1 MNSLRVRL
9 FAAFFAVIA
18 VVIVVI
24 SFSLVVFLR
33 QTNLIDRPA
42 LTRLGQ
48 ALRTLPRQVALP
60 VNPTPAEARAF
71 AAQAAELVEA
81 RVLVVEANGVIV
93 ADSASTG
100 EPEFDLR
107 TGRAEAAT
115 GFRVGEAR
123 DAAGNVWLYSARRL
137 GSGLF
142 LVLADQQPRFPALRF
157 FVEDLLW
164 PLLQAAVIAALVAL
178 LLALAISRWTLGPI
192 QQMAQVAQGIARGDY
207 AQSAPITGPD
217 EVRAL
222 GQSINTMA
230 QQVQAGQQTQH
241 DFLANVSH
249 DLKTPLTS
257 IQGFAQAIQDGTA
270 ESPEMVK
277 HSAGIIYDE
286 AERMRRLVSELLDLA
301 RLDAGLRAM
310 NRAPI
315 EMRQLLSSLVEKF
328 RLRAQ
333 EKGLALEAQLPAHLP
348 VLKGDADRLAQVFT
362 NLLDNALQHTP
373 PGGRVTLSAAMTP
386 AGLEVVVADT
396 GPGLPPEAL
405 SRVFERFYQVD
416 KSRARA
422 AGGGVGLGLAIS
434 KEIVEAHRG
443 QIRAESVP
451 GQGARFI
458 VRLPLALP
466 DESTVVRRR

>member
-24 SFSLVVFLR
+24 SFSLLLFLR
-33 QTNLIDRPA
+33 QTTLIDRPA
-42 LTRLGQ
+42 ITRLGQ
-48 ALRTLPRQVALP
+48 ALRTLPRQIALP

-71 AAQAAELVEA
+71 VSQAAELVEA

-93 ADSASTG
+93 ADSANTA
-100 EPEFDLR
+100 EPEFNLR
-107 TGRAEAAT
+107 NSRAEAAT
-115 GFRVGEAR
+115 GFRVGEAQ
-123 DAAGNVWLYSARRL
+123 AANGDVWLYSARRL
-137 GSGLF
+137 GPGLF

-157 FVEDLLW
+157 FFEDLLW

-178 LLALAISRWTLGPI
+178 LLVLAISRWALGPV
-192 QQMAQVAQGIARGDY
+192 QQMARVAQGIARGDY
-207 AQSAPITGPD
+207 SQNAPVTGPD
-217 EVRAL
+217 EVRTL

-230 QQVQAGQQTQH
+230 QQVQASAQAQR

-286 AERMRRLVSELLDLA
+286 AERMRRLVGDLLDLA
-301 RLDAGLRAM
+301 RLDAGLRAL
-310 NRAPI
+310 NRAPV
-315 EMRQLLSSLVEKF
+315 EMRLLLGSLVEKF
-328 RLRAQ
+328 ALRAQ
-333 EKGLALEAQLPAHLP
+333 AKDLTLETRLPAQLP

-362 NLLDNALQHTP
+362 NLLDNALHHTP
-373 PGGRVTLSAAMTP
+373 AGGRVTLTAEMTP
-386 AGLEVVVADT
+386 AGLEVAVADT

-416 KSRARA
+416 KSRARPA
-422 AGGGVGLGLAIS
+422 GVGLGLAIS
-434 KEIVEAHRG
+434 KEIVEAHHG
-443 QIRAESVP
+443 QIRAESAP

-466 DESTVVRRR
+466 DESTVIRKRK